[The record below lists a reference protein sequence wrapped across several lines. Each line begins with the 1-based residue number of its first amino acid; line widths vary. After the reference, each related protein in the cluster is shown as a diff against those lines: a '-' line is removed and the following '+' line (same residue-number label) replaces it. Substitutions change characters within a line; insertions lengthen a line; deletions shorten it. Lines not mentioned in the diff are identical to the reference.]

1 MKIVVGADHGGFAA
15 KERLIRALTQAKYSV
30 SDLGT
35 NSEDSVDYPDYAVL
49 VGQAVAGK
57 KADRGV
63 LLCGTGI
70 GMAIAA
76 NKIPGVRAA
85 VVWNKKTAVLAA
97 EHNDANVLCLGAR
110 ILSAPTI
117 VRLVKQWLSTSFG
130 GDRHARRIN
139 KIRAIEKE
147 LG

>member
-1 MKIVVGADHGGFAA
+1 MKIAVGADHGGYRA
-15 KERLIRALTQAKYSV
+15 KERLVRALATAGHHV
-30 SDLGT
+30 IDVGT
-35 NSEDSVDYPDYAVL
+35 NNEDSVDYPDFAARVAR
-49 VGQAVAGK
+49 AVAGK

-76 NKIPGVRAA
+76 NKVRGIRAA

-110 ILSAPTI
+110 LLSASTI
-117 VRLVKQWLSTSFG
+117 VTLVKEWLATPFG
-130 GDRHARRIN
+130 GDRHGRRIK
-139 KIRAIEKE
+139 KIRALERRTR
-147 LG
+147 

>member
-1 MKIVVGADHGGFAA
+1 VNIVVGADHGGYSA
-15 KERLIRALTQAKYSV
+15 KERLVRALAAAGHRV
-30 SDLGT
+30 IDVGT
-35 NSEDSVDYPDYAVL
+35 GDGESVDYPDFAARAAH
-49 VGQAVAGK
+49 AVAEK

-76 NKIPGVRAA
+76 NKVRGIRAA

-110 ILSAPTI
+110 LLSGPTI
-117 VRLVKQWLSTSFG
+117 VTLVKLWLATPFG
-130 GDRHARRIN
+130 GNRHARRVD
-139 KIRAIEKE
+139 KIRALER
-147 LG
+147 GNR

>member
-1 MKIVVGADHGGFAA
+1 MAAGHHVTDVGTID
-15 KERLIRALTQAKYSV
+15 ES
-30 SDLGT
+30 
-35 NSEDSVDYPDYAVL
+35 SVDYPDFAVR
-49 VGQAVAGK
+49 VGRAVAGK

-76 NKIPGVRAA
+76 NKIRGVRAA

-110 ILSAPTI
+110 ILSASTI
-117 VRLVKQWLSTSFG
+117 VALVKAWLATAFG
-130 GDRHARRIN
+130 GDRHVRRIN
-139 KIRAIEKE
+139 IIRALER
-147 LG
+147 GNR